1 MTVPAKTGDFESGSE
16 CCGVCGDKKKW
27 RFARA
32 LGAIL
37 ADAWR
42 QHRQQQGQHPTA
54 VRRDVSRTVSMPQ
67 QTPETQ

>member
-1 MTVPAKTGDFESGSE
+1 MTVPAKTGDLESGKE
-16 CCGVCGDKKKW
+16 CFGVCVDKKKW

-42 QHRQQQGQHPTA
+42 QRRDQQGHQPTA
-54 VRRDVSRTVSMPQ
+54 VRRDASRTVSPPQ
-67 QTPETQ
+67 QTPETR